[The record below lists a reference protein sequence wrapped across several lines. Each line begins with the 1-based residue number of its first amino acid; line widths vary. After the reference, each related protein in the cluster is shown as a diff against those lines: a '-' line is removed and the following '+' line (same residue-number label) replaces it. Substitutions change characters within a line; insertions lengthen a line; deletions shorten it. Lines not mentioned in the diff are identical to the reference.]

1 MKLNTHTLLNHSE
14 DLKTAGFE
22 LPIFNLQ
29 QIKESTKSN
38 PKWIHFGAGNIFR
51 AYIANCCQT
60 ILNKNAYD
68 CGILAVETFD
78 NEVIT
83 KAYRPFDNLTALVK
97 TKASGEFV
105 KTIVASIAETVVYTD
120 EKQRIEEAFL
130 NSNLQLVSFTV
141 TEKGY
146 SLHTG
151 FGKFFPFVEADIDN
165 GPNGNL
171 AHLVSIITALL
182 YKRFTQG
189 AAPLAMVSMDNCSHN
204 GDILKS
210 AVCTIAEAWKGK
222 GFVDERFLNYLNDDH
237 KVSFPLSMID
247 KITPRPSES
256 IKQHLAESGLENMD
270 IIVTNK
276 NTYTAG
282 FVNAEFCEYLVIED
296 KFPNGR
302 PELEQAG
309 VIFTD
314 RETVN
319 KVETMK
325 VTTCL
330 NPLHTAL
337 AVSGVLLG
345 YQTIWEEMKD
355 ADLVNLVEKIGYEEG
370 LKVVI
375 DPKIL
380 SPKTFIDEVL
390 QERFPNATIPDA
402 PQRIATDTSQKV
414 GIRFGET
421 IKKYMADDTLS
432 VDELEGIPMALALW
446 CRYLVGI
453 DDKGNEMQ
461 LSSDPMLDELRESL
475 KEAKIG
481 HSVSIA
487 PILGNAKIFNFNIME
502 TSVATKAQ
510 RYFDFM
516 LAETGN
522 ARKALQSL
530 SE

>member
-1 MKLNTHTLLNHSE
+1 MKLNTNSLLNQRAALE
-14 DLKTAGFE
+14 AAGFE
-22 LPIFNLQ
+22 LPQFNLSELKQ
-29 QIKESTKSN
+29 KTTQN

-51 AYIANCCQT
+51 AYVANCCQT
-60 ILNKNAYD
+60 ILNKGVYD
-68 CGILAVETFD
+68 SGILAVETFD
-78 NEVIT
+78 NEVVT
-83 KAYRPFDNLTALVK
+83 KAYQPFENLTALVK
-97 TKASGEFV
+97 TKASGEYV
-105 KTIVASIAETVVYTD
+105 KTIVASITEAVVYAE
-120 EKQRIEEAFL
+120 EKQRVEEAFL
-130 NSNLQLVSFTV
+130 NSALQMVSFTV

-146 SLHTG
+146 SLRTSDG
-151 FGKFFPFVEADIDN
+151 SFFPFVTADVEN
-165 GPNGNL
+165 GPQGKL
-171 AHLVSIITALL
+171 SHLVSIVTALL
-182 YKRFTQG
+182 HKRFLNG
-189 AAPLAMVSMDNCSHN
+189 AMPVAMVSMDNCSHN
-204 GDILKS
+204 GDILKK
-210 AVCTIAEAWKGK
+210 AVLDIAAAWQIKD
-222 GFVDERFLNYLNDDH
+222 FVGADFLAYLNDEQ

-256 IKQHLAESGLENMD
+256 IQQHLVQAGLEGMD

-302 PELEQAG
+302 PALEQSG

-314 RETVN
+314 RDTVN

-355 ADLVNLVEKIGYEEG
+355 ADLVKLVEKIGYEEG
-370 LKVVI
+370 LKVVV

-390 QERFPNATIPDA
+390 QERFPNANIPDA

-421 IKKYMADDTLS
+421 IKKYMASDSLS
-432 VDELEGIPMALALW
+432 VDALEGIPMALALW

-453 DDKGNEMQ
+453 DDKGASMQ
-461 LSSDPMLDELRESL
+461 LSSDPMLDELRQVL
-475 KEAKIG
+475 NDAAIG
-481 HSVSIA
+481 KTVSIM
-487 PILGNAKIFNFNIME
+487 PILGNAKVFNFNLTE
-502 TSVATKAQ
+502 TSIAAKVQAH
-510 RYFDFM
+510 FDFM
-516 LAETGN
+516 LAEVGN
-522 ARKALQSL
+522 VRKALQNL
-530 SE
+530 